1 MSKPY
6 IVCHMMTVLDGR
18 IDCGMTA
25 KMPGVEEYYSTLAAL
40 NAPTSWSGRV
50 TAQLEMAEPG
60 QFRAENPEAVGKE
73 CVLKQASAEGYTVV
87 ADTKG
92 TLLWPDDTG
101 SRAPLVVVT
110 SEQVSNEYLA
120 YLSRRHISWI
130 VCGKTHIDLA
140 RACEI
145 LNREFGV
152 ERMAI
157 VGGGRINAGFLDAG
171 LLDEVSILLAPGI
184 DGRAGMAAAF
194 DGLPM
199 DREPYRLKLTGVTPY
214 ENGAVWLAVRGEVTG
229 NEQRPGA
236 AARRRRNRFRALPG
250 GGARP
255 YFCFNHTNRGSTPGA
270 LGSRSGS

>member
-25 KMPGVEEYYSTLAAL
+25 KMPGVEEYYSTLTAL
-40 NAPTSWSGRV
+40 NDPTSWSGRV

-120 YLSRRHISWI
+120 YLSRRHIS
-130 VCGKTHIDLA
+130 
-140 RACEI
+140 
-145 LNREFGV
+145 
-152 ERMAI
+152 
-157 VGGGRINAGFLDAG
+157 
-171 LLDEVSILLAPGI
+171 
-184 DGRAGMAAAF
+184 
-194 DGLPM
+194 
-199 DREPYRLKLTGVTPY
+199 
-214 ENGAVWLAVRGEVTG
+214 
-229 NEQRPGA
+229 
-236 AARRRRNRFRALPG
+236 
-250 GGARP
+250 
-255 YFCFNHTNRGSTPGA
+255 
-270 LGSRSGS
+270 

>member
-130 VCGKTHIDLA
+130 VCG
-140 RACEI
+140 
-145 LNREFGV
+145 
-152 ERMAI
+152 
-157 VGGGRINAGFLDAG
+157 GRINAGFLDAG

-194 DGLPM
+194 DGLPV

-214 ENGAVWLAVRGEVTG
+214 ENGAVWLRYAVK
-229 NEQRPGA
+229 
-236 AARRRRNRFRALPG
+236 
-250 GGARP
+250 
-255 YFCFNHTNRGSTPGA
+255 
-270 LGSRSGS
+270 

>member
-120 YLSRRHISWI
+120 YLSRRYISWI

-171 LLDEVSILLAPGI
+171 LLDEV
-184 DGRAGMAAAF
+184 
-194 DGLPM
+194 
-199 DREPYRLKLTGVTPY
+199 
-214 ENGAVWLAVRGEVTG
+214 
-229 NEQRPGA
+229 
-236 AARRRRNRFRALPG
+236 RALLDSGVAPDCQSMQG
-250 GGARP
+250 IGYKEWKP
-255 YFCFNHTNRGSTPGA
+255 YFEGNATEQEVLEEIRKHSRQFAKRQYTWLNHQMPVEWCDMSDPAEIQRTVEQIGQWYTKTSK
-270 LGSRSGS
+270 

>member
-40 NAPTSWSGRV
+40 NAPTNWSGRV

-60 QFRAENPEAVGKE
+60 RFKAENPEAVGRE
-73 CVLKQASAEGYTVV
+73 CFSKQASAEGYTVV

-101 SRAPLVVVT
+101 SREPLVIVT
-110 SEQVSNEYLA
+110 SEQVSKEYLD
-120 YLSRRHISWI
+120 YLSGRHISWI
-130 VCGKTHIDLA
+130 VCGKAHIDLA
-140 RACEI
+140 RACDI

-152 ERMAI
+152 ER
-157 VGGGRINAGFLDAG
+157 
-171 LLDEVSILLAPGI
+171 
-184 DGRAGMAAAF
+184 MAAAF

-199 DREPYRLKLTGVTPY
+199 DREPYQLKLTGVTPY
-214 ENGAVWLAVRGEVTG
+214 EDGAVWLRYAVK
-229 NEQRPGA
+229 
-236 AARRRRNRFRALPG
+236 
-250 GGARP
+250 
-255 YFCFNHTNRGSTPGA
+255 
-270 LGSRSGS
+270 